1 MAVRKTMAE
10 KVAAKKKA
18 GTTKKTVARKKSAPK
33 KLVATKTVSKVVA
46 PRKRTARA
54 STASQRARAI
64 KLGLRVT
71 KTVRGKRVYLDSPTL
86 LKKIAAATKKKK
98 TVATRAKKKR
108 TTVYGSTDKSV
119 DSRIKAKPAGKR
131 KAKAYSMISYK
142 VFDSKGKWTGKWKKV
157 RRKNATSRDGKIIT
171 PTVGRTYTE
180 RRKNRTDSTK
190 RNI

>member
-1 MAVRKTMAE
+1 MAVRK
-10 KVAAKKKA
+10 KVGAKRKTATKAA
-18 GTTKKTVARKKSAPK
+18 APK
-33 KLVATKTVSKVVA
+33 KRA
-46 PRKRTARA
+46 ARA

-98 TVATRAKKKR
+98 TVAARAKKKR
-108 TTVYGSTDKSV
+108 TTVYGSTDKSA
-119 DSRIKAKPAGKR
+119 DSRIMAKPAGKR
-131 KAKAYSMISYK
+131 KAKAYSYIKYK
-142 VFDSKGKWTGKWKKV
+142 VFDSNGKWTGKWKRV
-157 RRKNATSRDGKIIT
+157 RRKNATSSGGKYIT

-180 RRKNRTDSTK
+180 RRRNRTDSTK

>member
-1 MAVRKTMAE
+1 MAVRK
-10 KVAAKKKA
+10 KVGAKTKTATKAA
-18 GTTKKTVARKKSAPK
+18 APK
-33 KLVATKTVSKVVA
+33 KRA
-46 PRKRTARA
+46 ARA
-54 STASQRARAI
+54 STASQRARAK
-64 KLGLRVT
+64 KLGIRVT

-108 TTVYGSTDKSV
+108 TTVYGSTDKSA

-142 VFDSKGKWTGKWKKV
+142 VFDSNGKWTGKWKRV
-157 RRKNATSRDGKIIT
+157 RRRNATAATKGGKKIY
-171 PTVGRTYTE
+171 PKVGRTYTE
-180 RRKNRTDSTK
+180 RRRNRTDSTK

>member
-1 MAVRKTMAE
+1 MAVRK
-10 KVAAKKKA
+10 KVGAKKTATKA
-18 GTTKKTVARKKSAPK
+18 AAPK
-33 KLVATKTVSKVVA
+33 KRA
-46 PRKRTARA
+46 ARA

-86 LKKIAAATKKKK
+86 LKKIEAATKKKK

-108 TTVYGSTDKSV
+108 TTVYGTSDKSA

-157 RRKNATSRDGKIIT
+157 RRKNATSSGGKYIT
-171 PTVGRTYTE
+171 PTVGNTYTE